1 MEQHRRSR
9 KSHPSAV
16 EGLIE
21 DVICGRYK
29 RRDEVKEPVTISHV
43 SWLRLRLAIFAC
55 QEKGSTLNA
64 QDLPFLSRHVANYS
78 DGDFCPLDCS
88 FSRQET

>member
-1 MEQHRRSR
+1 MQHHRKSR

-29 RRDEVKEPVTISHV
+29 RKDEVKEPVSIIHV
-43 SWLRLRLAIFAC
+43 SWLRLRLAAFVY
-55 QEKGSTLNA
+55 QENGSIDSHGFPRRT
-64 QDLPFLSRHVANYS
+64 FLDSLC
-78 DGDFCPLDCS
+78 GQLF
-88 FSRQET
+88 

>member
-29 RRDEVKEPVTISHV
+29 RRDEVKEPVTISH
-43 SWLRLRLAIFAC
+43 
-55 QEKGSTLNA
+55 
-64 QDLPFLSRHVANYS
+64 
-78 DGDFCPLDCS
+78 
-88 FSRQET
+88 SRQLDPAWTCSLCMSGKRLHSECSRPTFLESSCGQLF

>member
-29 RRDEVKEPVTISHV
+29 RRDEVKEPVAMFHV
-43 SWLRLRLAIFAC
+43 SY
-55 QEKGSTLNA
+55 QEKGSSDSECFSWCT
-64 QDLPFLSRHVANYS
+64 FLESS
-78 DGDFCPLDCS
+78 WGQLF
-88 FSRQET
+88 

>member
-1 MEQHRRSR
+1 MQHHRRSR

-29 RRDEVKEPVTISHV
+29 RRDEVKEPVSTFHV
-43 SWLRLRLAIFAC
+43 SWLHLRLAAFMY
-55 QEKGSTLNA
+55 QDNGSM
-64 QDLPFLSRHVANYS
+64 DS
-78 DGDFCPLDCS
+78 
-88 FSRQET
+88 